1 MIGENLQAITEKY
14 PRIFKDINSDVLVVS
29 EIPEGWI
36 NLVDNLC
43 ADLNNL
49 MEEMDPENTT
59 NLVVL
64 QVKEKFGSLRFYYH
78 IDTENNSLYQRLKE
92 AIHRAEVN
100 SQTVCQFTGQHGE
113 LCMHNRWLMVLC
125 EDKRIE
131 LGATK
136 ARKELNSL

>member
-1 MIGENLQAITEKY
+1 MIGENLQKITNKY
-14 PRIFKDINSDVLVVS
+14 PRILKDLDSDVLVMS

-36 NLVDNLC
+36 DLVDNLC

-49 MEEMDPENTT
+49 MEEMDPENIT

-92 AIHRAEVN
+92 AIHKAEVT